1 MSVDH
6 RTILLVEDNEDD
18 VFIFERA
25 YKQTQLSHPVQI
37 VRDGQE
43 ALDYLQGEGKFA
55 DRAKYPLPFLV
66 LLDLKLPLTPGLE
79 VLQILRTQPALADLM
94 VVVLTSSAE
103 TRDVLRAHE
112 LGAQAF
118 LVKPPAPK
126 TIATAVSA
134 IRARLDA
141 PGSNERTMIDG
152 DIFRVA
158 LPTGSRSA
166 GAEESGDTPESQ
178 ELRAGS
184 SELLPP

>member
-1 MSVDH
+1 MNADH
-6 RTILLVEDNEDD
+6 QTILLVEDNEDD
-18 VFIFERA
+18 VFIFQRA
-25 YKQTQLSHPVQI
+25 YRQTHLLHPVQI

-43 ALDYLQGEGKFA
+43 ALDYLQGEGQFV

-79 VLQILRTQPALADLM
+79 VLQIVRTQPALADLM

-103 TRDVLRAHE
+103 ARDVLRAHE

-126 TIATAVSA
+126 TIVAAVSA
-134 IRARLDA
+134 IRAQLSA
-141 PGSNERTMIDG
+141 SGSAERTVIDG

-158 LPTGSRSA
+158 LPTGSHSA
-166 GAEESGDTPESQ
+166 GAGE
-178 ELRAGS
+178 
-184 SELLPP
+184 